1 MKAKIIYII
10 ALFLVSIGML
20 QAQEKLF
27 NKLADNDNVSVVY
40 ISKAL
45 LNMVPEFESAGGTDI
60 GQLADKLEQIEIYTC
75 EGDIKTINIMR
86 SEMESLTKSKT
97 YESLMTIKEK
107 KQSVNFLGYK
117 QNDKFKDLIM
127 YVNEDQSC
135 TIIRIKGSFTSSDI
149 KKVVKSSTG
158 KTK

>member
-1 MKAKIIYII
+1 MKTRIIYTI
-10 ALFLVSIGML
+10 AFFLISLGAL

-27 NKLADNDNVSVVY
+27 DKLADHDNISVVY

-45 LNMVPEFESAGGTDI
+45 LSMMPEFKDAGGADI

-75 EGDIKTINIMR
+75 DDDPKTVHMMH
-86 SEMESLTKSKT
+86 SEMETFSKNKT

-107 KQSVNFLGYK
+107 KQNINFLGYK
-117 QNDKFKDLIM
+117 ENDRFKDLVM
-127 YVNEDQSC
+127 YINEDQSC
-135 TIIRIKGSFTSSDI
+135 TIIRIKGSFTSADI
-149 KKVVKSSTG
+149 KKVVKPSS